1 MLDAKTCEEAMIRRD
16 PSFDGLFF
24 VGVRTTGIYCRPV
37 CKVRMPRRENV
48 TFHPSAAAAER
59 AGYRPCLRCRPET
72 APFCPAWKG
81 VIPMSGADWSRIR
94 SDGNGALDV
103 RMCLRTDDGAILCV
117 HWYGLMVVNEANRG
131 YALDFAKP
139 DDPAGADRYYFR
151 TCPQIETGDAR
162 YAWLNTVVCVTKS
175 RTGDGGVIHRIFAV
189 K

>member
-1 MLDAKTCEEAMIRRD
+1 MTAHQQLAPPEVDTEFLFEARIPLASPTHVGQTPSGYRMI
-16 PSFDGLFF
+16 F
-24 VGVRTTGIYCRPV
+24 
-37 CKVRMPRRENV
+37 NV
-48 TFHPSAAAAER
+48 TGGRFEGPRLSGE
-59 AGYRPCLRCRPET
+59 
-72 APFCPAWKG
+72 

-103 RMCLRTDDGAILCV
+103 RMCLRTDDGAILYV
-117 HWYGLMVVNEANRG
+117 HWHGLMMVDEVNRG